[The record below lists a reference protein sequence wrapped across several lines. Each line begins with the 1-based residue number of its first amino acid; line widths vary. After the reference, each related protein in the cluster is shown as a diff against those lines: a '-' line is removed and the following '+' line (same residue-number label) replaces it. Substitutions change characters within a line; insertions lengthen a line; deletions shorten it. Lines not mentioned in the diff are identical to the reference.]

1 VLHWNGTAWSVVSGA
16 YPALAVSAD
25 SPDDIWGVYRNDMVT
40 HYNGTSWSVY
50 TLSNASEGGFDSVV
64 ALAPTDVWVGG
75 TNGTG
80 PLLEKFNGTSWQ
92 VMTTP
97 SSFADEGVL
106 AMTAQSDSDVWIF
119 SEGDPLTDP
128 LLLANWNGSSW
139 TTSTSPIPADTS
151 VSIGSAASSP
161 SYTWLFGTDDSTGE
175 PMILE
180 NS

>member
-1 VLHWNGTAWSVVSGA
+1 
-16 YPALAVSAD
+16 
-25 SPDDIWGVYRNDMVT
+25 
-40 HYNGTSWSVY
+40 
-50 TLSNASEGGFDSVV
+50 
-64 ALAPTDVWVGG
+64 VWVGG

-80 PLLEKFNGTSWQ
+80 PLLEQFNGTSWQ

-106 AMTAQSDSDVWIF
+106 AMAAQSGSDVWIF
-119 SEGDPLTDP
+119 SQGDPLTDP

-139 TTSTSPIPADTS
+139 TDSTSPIPADTS

-161 SYTWLFGTDDSTGE
+161 SYTWLFGYDGSTGE

-180 NS
+180 NHS